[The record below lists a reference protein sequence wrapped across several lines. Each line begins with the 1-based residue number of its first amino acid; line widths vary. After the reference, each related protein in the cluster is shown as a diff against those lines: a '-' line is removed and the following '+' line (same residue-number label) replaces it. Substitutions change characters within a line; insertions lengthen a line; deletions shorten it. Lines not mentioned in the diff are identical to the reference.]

1 MKTIFVSVNI
11 ELLSE
16 IYPEWDQ
23 QMHPLMVIAIVV
35 TGIALFTLISYL
47 HIYFSAKNESKLET
61 AEPKYECDYCGGTFD
76 ELTEFCPHCGIE
88 FDEIETTT
96 DLNEFEGKPSQMQ

>member
-16 IYPEWDQ
+16 MYPEWDK

-47 HIYFSAKNESKLET
+47 HIYFSDKNESKLET
-61 AEPKYECDYCGGTFD
+61 SETKYECGCCGGTFD
-76 ELTEFCPHCGIE
+76 ELMEFCPYCGIE
-88 FDEIETTT
+88 FDEIET
-96 DLNEFEGKPSQMQ
+96 LPI